1 MKRWQI
7 KRFSSRL
14 ILLLIGV
21 SCVVIAVM
29 ALVSANT
36 IKQSA
41 ELQMESDGTT
51 LARSLVHQIQSV
63 DLSDGVRIHEML
75 KALKEMSGDG
85 ISYISL
91 TNPEGAIVVSD
102 AGYDVDAVAAA
113 SDGEVAAEA
122 TENETVNATDS
133 VLDQDTLKVKVS
145 EHVFNISEK
154 VADTGYVLNLGLSLV
169 KMNDSLRNAMYRL
182 GIYSSVVLVVIVVVG
197 YLLSQ
202 WIMKPLNKALLGI
215 NDLSEGNLRWHTGEQ
230 RSDEFGQ
237 LDQALK
243 SLTGRF
249 KGVLGENQQVTTDLY
264 HAVTQLQEGNAALL
278 LSSESVTA
286 ANNQAARE
294 MLLQTAALHS
304 LTDANDVL
312 SRTFNNMET
321 QAETVAKRNDE
332 IRFTTEESQRSLN
345 QLTQA
350 LDQIEGAFS
359 EGTAQIE
366 AMSESFK
373 SITAISDVIGTV
385 ANQTNLL
392 ALNAAIEAARAGD
405 AGRGFAVVAE
415 EIKKLAEE
423 VISAS
428 GNINQ
433 SMSNLQ
439 LQVQRVTDKN
449 LSIET
454 EMQKQGS
461 LVENTVARFNEILLH
476 VNDAS
481 TNVKELLGQIL
492 TAEGDRHL
500 LNEQI
505 SNLQLV
511 STNIHRIESEI
522 REAIEAQGE
531 QHIKLERTVDN
542 LTQMAEGLKEG
553 ASYFKFDA

>member
-1 MKRWQI
+1 
-7 KRFSSRL
+7 
-14 ILLLIGV
+14 
-21 SCVVIAVM
+21 
-29 ALVSANT
+29 
-36 IKQSA
+36 
-41 ELQMESDGTT
+41 
-51 LARSLVHQIQSV
+51 
-63 DLSDGVRIHEML
+63 ML